1 MVDLLKEAKKRT
13 LETHNE
19 VSFQKLFELNHGS
32 IIDPQEGTHAK
43 KRRSPAKKCN
53 YSSVEL

>member
-1 MVDLLKEAKKRT
+1 MDLLKEVKRRT
-13 LETHNE
+13 LETHSE
-19 VSFQKLFELNHGS
+19 VTFQKLFELNHGS

-43 KRRSPAKKCN
+43 KRRSPANKCN